1 MNYFPNGN
9 EEKDLLRFIAKYQ
22 YLKTTNTKYFFTSKK
37 YYRNRVNNLISKK
50 LLRKVKTYFVLDELG
65 IEYVQSFN
73 FEYNKLNRNS
83 KYLSRLYYISDLAAF
98 YYNSN
103 KVSFIPSFSL
113 KGREMFTI
121 TARRFIGILE
131 INGIEYLTYYISEEK
146 GKMYLKSVIYDI
158 QKEKQHR
165 NIIVLVD
172 SISQINVSDFA
183 FGLNSVLVIE
193 DNEQNREK
201 LKYLNNVKWS
211 EIIQD
216 YYQNQVYLSE
226 YSFCD
231 YTDYKGKFV
240 SLFYYLDT
248 EKINRIKYF
257 LRENK
262 QKAVDIICN
271 HEIAMQIKK
280 ELPTANYIIIDLD
293 KYVDKELMV
302 YD

>member
-1 MNYFPNGN
+1 MNYFPNGD
-9 EEKDLLRFIAKYQ
+9 EEKNLLRFIAKYQ
-22 YLKTTNTKYFFTSKK
+22 YLKTTNAKYFFTSKK
-37 YYRNRVNNLISKK
+37 YYRNRINNLISKK
-50 LLRKVKTYFVLDELG
+50 FLRKVKLYLVLDELG
-65 IEYVQSFN
+65 IEYAQSFN
-73 FEYNKLNRNS
+73 FEYNKLNRNN
-83 KYLSRLYYISDLAAF
+83 KYLSRLHYISDLAAF

-103 KVSFIPSFSL
+103 TVSFIPSFSIKD
-113 KGREMFTI
+113 KGILTI

-131 INGIEYLTYYISEEK
+131 INRIEYLTYYIPEEK
-146 GKMYLKSVIYDI
+146 GNMYLKSVMYDI
-158 QKEKQHR
+158 QKEKQYR
-165 NIIVLVD
+165 NIIILVND
-172 SISQINVSDFA
+172 VNRINVNDFA
-183 FGLNSVLVIE
+183 FGLNSVLVVE
-193 DNEQNREK
+193 DNEQNRER

-211 EIIQD
+211 KIIQD
-216 YYQNQVYLSE
+216 YYQNKIYLSE

-271 HEIAMQIKK
+271 DEIAMQIKK
-280 ELPTANYIIIDLD
+280 EIPTANYIIIDLD
-293 KYVDKELMV
+293 KYIDKELNI